1 MCTTTYKLIGRS
13 PKILEFS
20 PQQLMQM
27 HVLVYDSKVK
37 TDENNGTF

>member
-20 PQQLMQM
+20 PQQLM